1 MDNNA
6 LSEQLQ
12 SVVKAIKF
20 RRGDKNIKKMPHFK
34 YCCEVIKRIN
44 ERENEHE
51 IQTRKSC
58 RGLVKVSSL
67 SNNRAMYSD
76 PRLGWIM
83 FHKISAMYRD
93 LKHQETLQASL
104 EIQNLKSL

>member
-51 IQTRKSC
+51 IQTKKLRT
-58 RGLVKVSSL
+58 GLVMYPAWETTVSS
-67 SNNRAMYSD
+67 RVI
-76 PRLGWIM
+76 LGYPG
-83 FHKISAMYRD
+83 SSSTR
-93 LKHQETLQASL
+93 
-104 EIQNLKSL
+104 